1 MWSVR
6 FKVLKVM
13 TRRSIVLL
21 GVMCRL
27 VDMCHSVGGT
37 SHLHLQGTLD
47 WRQQYIPE
55 YNYII
60 NVAFGM
66 WKVCRLVALLVI
78 NYRKYI
84 LSCLEPEFKRE
95 LFISC
100 WTLSYVS

>member
-1 MWSVR
+1 MWPVG

-13 TRRSIVLL
+13 TRKFSVLL

-47 WRQQYIPE
+47 WRQHYIPG
-55 YNYII
+55 YKYII
-60 NVAFGM
+60 NVVFGV
-66 WKVCRLVALLVI
+66 WKACHHVALVVLNCRKCVI
-78 NYRKYI
+78 LY
-84 LSCLEPEFKRE
+84 LELEFNDK
-95 LFISC
+95 LYISC